1 MLTPTLALAYDVALV
16 ATLLNVGMT
25 GIAVLPWRDED
36 LAKVERAARALWGL
50 VWRS

>member
-1 MLTPTLALAYDVALV
+1 MTDTLTFAYDVALV
-16 ATLLNVGMT
+16 ATILTVGMA

-36 LAKVERAARALWGL
+36 LAKVERSARALWGL